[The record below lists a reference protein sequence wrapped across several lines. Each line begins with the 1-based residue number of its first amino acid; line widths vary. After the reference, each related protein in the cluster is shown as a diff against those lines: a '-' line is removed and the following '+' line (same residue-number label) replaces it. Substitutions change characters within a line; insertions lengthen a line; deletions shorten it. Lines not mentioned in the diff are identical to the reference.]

1 MCVLISFPSLGIYD
15 TSMVVA
21 PGLNHT
27 FGSSQLGV
35 YTTEFLTN
43 FGRTLFGSLCKWN
56 NWNQVHETNIPNEKY
71 FHDEWQF
78 NGGPLFPCKD
88 RVD

>member
-1 MCVLISFPSLGIYD
+1 
-15 TSMVVA
+15 MVVA

-27 FGSSQLGV
+27 FGSSQLG
-35 YTTEFLTN
+35 TKFLTM
-43 FGRTLFGSLCKWN
+43 LVGSECAN
-56 NWNQVHETNIPNEKY
+56 GIEIRFMTNIPNEKY